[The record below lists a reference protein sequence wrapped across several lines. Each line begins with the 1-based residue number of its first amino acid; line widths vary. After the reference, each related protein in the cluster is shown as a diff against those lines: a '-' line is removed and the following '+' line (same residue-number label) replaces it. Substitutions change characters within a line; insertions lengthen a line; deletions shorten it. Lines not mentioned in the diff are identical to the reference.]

1 LKLFGITVFLIL
13 FITKNFLLAE
23 SDLFHDILFLA
34 DDSFQ
39 DFSKFEFSSNSIS
52 SLQHKEYLVKINKT
66 ILYPLNILLK
76 TFNGPNKLIEKR
88 ADKLVDYENALAVQ
102 DEYKTTGSMVVGQSF
117 KEVILVLN
125 FKFSFISNLKFF

>member
-1 LKLFGITVFLIL
+1 M
-13 FITKNFLLAE
+13 
-23 SDLFHDILFLA
+23 
-34 DDSFQ
+34 
-39 DFSKFEFSSNSIS
+39 
-52 SLQHKEYLVKINKT
+52 
-66 ILYPLNILLK
+66 NILLK
-76 TFNGPNKLIEKR
+76 SFNGPNKLIEKR

>member
-1 LKLFGITVFLIL
+1 MTIFFY
-13 FITKNFLLAE
+13 FIKTKNFLLAE

-39 DFSKFEFSSNSIS
+39 DFSKFEISSNSIS
-52 SLQHKEYLVKINKT
+52 SLQHKEYLVKINRT
-66 ILYPLNILLK
+66 ILYPLNILIR

-102 DEYKTTGSMVVGQSF
+102 DEYKTTGSMVVGQIF
-117 KEVILVLN
+117 KEVI
-125 FKFSFISNLKFF
+125 F

>member
-1 LKLFGITVFLIL
+1 MTIFLNFI
-13 FITKNFLLAE
+13 ITKNFLLAE

-39 DFSKFEFSSNSIS
+39 DLCKFESSSNSIF
-52 SLQHKEYLVKINKT
+52 SLQHKEYLAKIKRT
-66 ILYPLNILLK
+66 ILNPLNTLIR

-88 ADKLVDYENALAVQ
+88 ADKLVDYENSLAVQ

-125 FKFSFISNLKFF
+125 FQFSFISNLPFF